1 MGRLAKADTMDARV
15 LAQFTA
21 AVQPALRSLSDE
33 KIRELVDLLARRGAA
48 GSEEDGSASG
58 GGAVQQGQRATA
70 GQAEGGG
77 GRGEVR
83 QVLCVATATAV
94 RCNPVIRAFYLQLAE
109 AGKTAKVALGACL
122 RKLLVILNA
131 MVHRGRPWT
140 PALAPPCPPQLLP
153 RTHYPCSTVGSPGRG

>member
-1 MGRLAKADTMDARV
+1 MAALVEVAPFNRDSGR
-15 LAQFTA
+15 
-21 AVQPALRSLSDE
+21 P
-33 KIRELVDLLARRGAA
+33 RGKRKV
-48 GSEEDGSASG
+48 G
-58 GGAVQQGQRATA
+58 
-70 GQAEGGG
+70 EGGE
-77 GRGEVR
+77 R
-83 QVLCVATATAV
+83 CAKCCAWPPPP